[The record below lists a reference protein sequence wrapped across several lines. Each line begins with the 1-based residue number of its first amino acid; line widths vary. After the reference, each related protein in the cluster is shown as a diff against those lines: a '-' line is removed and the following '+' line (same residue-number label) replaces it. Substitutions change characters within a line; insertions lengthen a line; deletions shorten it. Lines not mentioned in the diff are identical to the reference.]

1 MQKPAPAATRPL
13 NVAIVPDSFK
23 GSARASEV
31 AAALADGF
39 AKGAA
44 SRKRDVEITAVPF
57 ADGGEGTLEALIDAW
72 GTEAISVQT
81 TDALGRPVESR
92 LGLSADGKIAVVEAA
107 EAAGLPQ
114 VSDVERRPLEATTYG
129 LGALVSRALEL
140 GVSQIILC
148 LGGSATT
155 DGGTG
160 LLAALGAS
168 FLDADG
174 AKLPAGGGTLQNLA
188 AIDASGLDPRAANV
202 QWQIACDVTNPL
214 LGAKGAAAVFGPQ
227 KGASQEQVQLL
238 DAGLARLADVLE
250 ADTGRKVREQPG
262 MGAAGGLGIS
272 LGSYFQV
279 DLVPGWDLVAKVL
292 GAHGILQGAESGADR
307 RRQAGF
313 AVAGRES
320 GVRGAAGGRRE
331 RRGDRGRRLSGPAG
345 RAAGGVRD
353 PGRPFHRPGAGNP
366 GRALR
371 ADLVAGGAHR
381 IQRGAHVPEVAGT
394 FGISRRRA
402 GTPRERLAGCR

>member
-1 MQKPAPAATRPL
+1 MTPTQKPAPAATRPL

-31 AAALADGF
+31 ASALAGGF
-39 AKGAA
+39 AKGATG
-44 SRKRDVEITAVPF
+44 RKREVEITAVPF

-81 TDALGRPVESR
+81 TDALGRPVASR

-174 AKLPAGGGTLQNLA
+174 AKLPAGGGALQNLA
-188 AIDASGLDPRAANV
+188 SIDVSGLDPRAANV

-250 ADTGRKVREQPG
+250 ADTGRKLREQPG
-262 MGAAGGLGIS
+262 MGAAGGLAIS
-272 LGSYFQV
+272 LGSYYQV
-279 DLVPGWDLVAKVL
+279 DLVPGWDLVAQVL
-292 GAHGILQGAESGADR
+292 GAHDILEG
-307 RRQAGF
+307 
-313 AVAGRES
+313 
-320 GVRGAAGGRRE
+320 
-331 RRGDRGRRLSGPAG
+331 
-345 RAAGGVRD
+345 
-353 PGRPFHRPGAGNP
+353 
-366 GRALR
+366 
-371 ADLVAGGAHR
+371 ADLVLTGEGRLDSQSLDGKVVSGVLQAAGENAEV
-381 IQRGAHVPEVAGT
+381 IVVAGSVDLT
-394 FGISRRRA
+394 DEQLEESGILAAYSIA
-402 GTPRERLAGCR
+402 PGPATLAELSAQTLSLVERTAFSVARTYLR

>member
-1 MQKPAPAATRPL
+1 MLGSMTPTQKPAPAATRPL

-31 AAALADGF
+31 ASALAGGF
-39 AKGAA
+39 AKGATG
-44 SRKRDVEITAVPF
+44 RKREVEITAVPF

-81 TDALGRPVESR
+81 TDALGRPVASR

-174 AKLPAGGGTLQNLA
+174 AKLPAGGGALQNLA
-188 AIDASGLDPRAANV
+188 SIDVSGLDPRAANV

-227 KGASQEQVQLL
+227 KGASLEQVQLL

-250 ADTGRKVREQPG
+250 ADTGRKLREQPG
-262 MGAAGGLGIS
+262 MGAAGGLAIS

-279 DLVPGWDLVAKVL
+279 DLVPGWDLVAQVL
-292 GAHGILQGAESGADR
+292 GAHGILEG
-307 RRQAGF
+307 
-313 AVAGRES
+313 
-320 GVRGAAGGRRE
+320 
-331 RRGDRGRRLSGPAG
+331 
-345 RAAGGVRD
+345 
-353 PGRPFHRPGAGNP
+353 
-366 GRALR
+366 
-371 ADLVAGGAHR
+371 ADLVLTGEGRLDSQSLDGKVVSGVLQAAGENAEV
-381 IQRGAHVPEVAGT
+381 IVVAGSVDLT
-394 FGISRRRA
+394 DEQLEESGILAAYSIA
-402 GTPRERLAGCR
+402 PGPATLAELSAQTLSLVERTAFSVARTYLR

>member
-72 GTEAISVQT
+72 GTDAISVQT
-81 TDALGRPVESR
+81 TDALGRPVASR

-140 GVSQIILC
+140 GVTQIILC

-160 LLAALGAS
+160 LLTALGAS

-174 AKLPAGGGTLQNLA
+174 AKLPAGGGALQNLA
-188 AIDASGLDPRAANV
+188 AIDISRLDPRAANV

-250 ADTGRKVREQPG
+250 ADTGRKLREQPG
-262 MGAAGGLGIS
+262 MGAAGGLAIS
-272 LGSYFQV
+272 LGSYYQV
-279 DLVPGWDLVAKVL
+279 DLVPGWDLVAQVL
-292 GAHGILQGAESGADR
+292 GAHDILEG
-307 RRQAGF
+307 
-313 AVAGRES
+313 
-320 GVRGAAGGRRE
+320 
-331 RRGDRGRRLSGPAG
+331 
-345 RAAGGVRD
+345 
-353 PGRPFHRPGAGNP
+353 
-366 GRALR
+366 
-371 ADLVAGGAHR
+371 ADLVLTGEGRLDSQSLDGKVVSGVLQAAGENAEV
-381 IQRGAHVPEVAGT
+381 IVVAGSVDLADEQLEES
-394 FGISRRRA
+394 GILAAYSIA
-402 GTPRERLAGCR
+402 PGPATLAELSAQTLSLVERTAFSVARTYLR

>member
-1 MQKPAPAATRPL
+1 MTPMQKPAPAATRPL

-72 GTEAISVQT
+72 GTDAISVQT
-81 TDALGRPVESR
+81 TDALGRPVASR

-114 VSDVERRPLEATTYG
+114 VSDVERQPLEATTYG

-160 LLAALGAS
+160 LLTALGAS

-174 AKLPAGGGTLQNLA
+174 AKLPAGGGALQNLA
-188 AIDASGLDPRAANV
+188 AIDISRLDPRAANV

-250 ADTGRKVREQPG
+250 ADTGRKLREQPG
-262 MGAAGGLGIS
+262 MGAAGGLAIS

-279 DLVPGWDLVAKVL
+279 DLVPGWDLVAQVL
-292 GAHGILQGAESGADR
+292 GAHGILEG
-307 RRQAGF
+307 
-313 AVAGRES
+313 
-320 GVRGAAGGRRE
+320 
-331 RRGDRGRRLSGPAG
+331 
-345 RAAGGVRD
+345 
-353 PGRPFHRPGAGNP
+353 
-366 GRALR
+366 
-371 ADLVAGGAHR
+371 ADLVLTGEGRLDSQSLDGKVVSGVLQAAGENAEV
-381 IQRGAHVPEVAGT
+381 IVVAGSVDLADEQLEES
-394 FGISRRRA
+394 GILAAYSIA
-402 GTPRERLAGCR
+402 PGPATLAELSAQTLSLVERTAFSVARTYLR

>member
-1 MQKPAPAATRPL
+1 MTPMQKPAPAATRPL

-174 AKLPAGGGTLQNLA
+174 AKLPAGGGALQNLA

-250 ADTGRKVREQPG
+250 ADTGRKLREQPG
-262 MGAAGGLGIS
+262 MGAAGGLAIS

-292 GAHGILQGAESGADR
+292 GAHGILQGADLVLTGEGRLDSQSLDGKVVSGVLQAAGENAEVIVVAGSVDLPDEQLEESGIL
-307 RRQAGF
+307 
-313 AVAGRES
+313 
-320 GVRGAAGGRRE
+320 AAY
-331 RRGDRGRRLSGPAG
+331 SIAPGPATLAELSAQTLSLVE
-345 RAAGGVRD
+345 RTAFSVARTY
-353 PGRPFHRPGAGNP
+353 
-366 GRALR
+366 LR
-371 ADLVAGGAHR
+371 
-381 IQRGAHVPEVAGT
+381 
-394 FGISRRRA
+394 
-402 GTPRERLAGCR
+402 

>member
-1 MQKPAPAATRPL
+1 MLGSMTPTQKPAPAATRPL

-31 AAALADGF
+31 ASALADGF
-39 AKGAA
+39 AKGAT
-44 SRKRDVEITAVPF
+44 SRKREVEITAVPF

-81 TDALGRPVESR
+81 TDALGRPVASR

-114 VSDVERRPLEATTYG
+114 VSDVQRQPLEATTYG

-174 AKLPAGGGTLQNLA
+174 AKLPAGGGALQNLA
-188 AIDASGLDPRAANV
+188 SIDVSGLDPRAANV

-250 ADTGRKVREQPG
+250 ADTGRKLREQPG
-262 MGAAGGLGIS
+262 MGAAGGLAIS

-279 DLVPGWDLVAKVL
+279 DLVPGWDLVAQVL
-292 GAHGILQGAESGADR
+292 GAHDILEG
-307 RRQAGF
+307 
-313 AVAGRES
+313 
-320 GVRGAAGGRRE
+320 
-331 RRGDRGRRLSGPAG
+331 
-345 RAAGGVRD
+345 
-353 PGRPFHRPGAGNP
+353 
-366 GRALR
+366 
-371 ADLVAGGAHR
+371 ADLVLTGEGRLDSQSLDGKVVSGVLQAAGENAEV
-381 IQRGAHVPEVAGT
+381 IVVAGSVDLT
-394 FGISRRRA
+394 DEQLEDSGI
-402 GTPRERLAGCR
+402 LAAYSIAPGPATLAELSAQTLSLVQRTAFSVARTYLR

>member
-174 AKLPAGGGTLQNLA
+174 AKLPAGGGALQNLA

-250 ADTGRKVREQPG
+250 ADTGRKLREQPG
-262 MGAAGGLGIS
+262 MGAAGGLAIS

-292 GAHGILQGAESGADR
+292 GAHGILQGADLVLTGEGRLDSQSLDGKVVSGVLQAAGENAEVIVVAGSVDLPDEQLEESGIL
-307 RRQAGF
+307 
-313 AVAGRES
+313 
-320 GVRGAAGGRRE
+320 AAY
-331 RRGDRGRRLSGPAG
+331 SIAPGPATLAELSAQTLSLVE
-345 RAAGGVRD
+345 RTAFSVARTY
-353 PGRPFHRPGAGNP
+353 
-366 GRALR
+366 LR
-371 ADLVAGGAHR
+371 
-381 IQRGAHVPEVAGT
+381 
-394 FGISRRRA
+394 
-402 GTPRERLAGCR
+402 

>member
-1 MQKPAPAATRPL
+1 MLGSMTPTQKPAPAATRPL

-174 AKLPAGGGTLQNLA
+174 AKLPAGGGALQNLA

-250 ADTGRKVREQPG
+250 ADTGRKLREQPG
-262 MGAAGGLGIS
+262 MGAAGGLAIS

-292 GAHGILQGAESGADR
+292 GAHGILQGADLVLTGEGRLDSQSLDGKVVSGVLQAAGENAEVIVVAGSVDLPDEQLEESGILA
-307 RRQAGF
+307 AYS
-313 AVAGRES
+313 VAP
-320 GVRGAAGGRRE
+320 
-331 RRGDRGRRLSGPAG
+331 GPATLAELSAQTLSLVE
-345 RAAGGVRD
+345 RTAFSVARTY
-353 PGRPFHRPGAGNP
+353 
-366 GRALR
+366 LR
-371 ADLVAGGAHR
+371 
-381 IQRGAHVPEVAGT
+381 
-394 FGISRRRA
+394 
-402 GTPRERLAGCR
+402 

>member
-1 MQKPAPAATRPL
+1 MTPKQKPAPAATRQL

-39 AKGAA
+39 AKAAA

-81 TDALGRPVESR
+81 TDALGRPVASR

-174 AKLPAGGGTLQNLA
+174 AKLPAGGGALQNLA
-188 AIDASGLDPRAANV
+188 SIDVSALDPRAANV

-238 DAGLARLADVLE
+238 DSGLARLADVLE
-250 ADTGRKVREQPG
+250 ADTGRKLREQPG
-262 MGAAGGLGIS
+262 MGAAGGLAIS

-279 DLVPGWDLVAKVL
+279 DLVPGWDLVAQVL
-292 GAHGILQGAESGADR
+292 GAHDILEG
-307 RRQAGF
+307 
-313 AVAGRES
+313 
-320 GVRGAAGGRRE
+320 
-331 RRGDRGRRLSGPAG
+331 
-345 RAAGGVRD
+345 
-353 PGRPFHRPGAGNP
+353 
-366 GRALR
+366 
-371 ADLVAGGAHR
+371 ADLVLTGEGRLDSQSLDGKVVSGVLQAAGENAEV
-381 IQRGAHVPEVAGT
+381 IVVAGSVDLT
-394 FGISRRRA
+394 DEQLEESGILAAYSIA
-402 GTPRERLAGCR
+402 PGPATLAELSAQTLSLVERTAFSVARTYLR

>member
-1 MQKPAPAATRPL
+1 MTPTQKPAPAATRPL

-31 AAALADGF
+31 ASALADGF
-39 AKGAA
+39 AKGAT
-44 SRKRDVEITAVPF
+44 SRKREVEITAVPF

-81 TDALGRPVESR
+81 TDALGRPVASR

-114 VSDVERRPLEATTYG
+114 VSDVERQPLEATTYG

-174 AKLPAGGGTLQNLA
+174 AKLPAGGGALQNLDS
-188 AIDASGLDPRAANV
+188 IDVSELDPRAANV

-250 ADTGRKVREQPG
+250 ADTGRKLREQSG
-262 MGAAGGLGIS
+262 MGAAGGLAIS

-279 DLVPGWDLVAKVL
+279 DLVPGWDLVAQVL
-292 GAHGILQGAESGADR
+292 GAHDILEG
-307 RRQAGF
+307 
-313 AVAGRES
+313 
-320 GVRGAAGGRRE
+320 
-331 RRGDRGRRLSGPAG
+331 
-345 RAAGGVRD
+345 
-353 PGRPFHRPGAGNP
+353 
-366 GRALR
+366 
-371 ADLVAGGAHR
+371 ADLVLTGEGRLDSQSLDGKVVSGVLQAAGENAEV
-381 IQRGAHVPEVAGT
+381 IVVAGSVDLT
-394 FGISRRRA
+394 DEQLEDSGILAAYSIA
-402 GTPRERLAGCR
+402 PGPATLAELSAQTLSLVERTAFSVARTYLR

>member
-72 GTEAISVQT
+72 GTDAISVQT
-81 TDALGRPVESR
+81 TDALGRPVASR

-174 AKLPAGGGTLQNLA
+174 AKLPAGGGALQNLA
-188 AIDASGLDPRAANV
+188 SIDVSGLDPRAANV

-250 ADTGRKVREQPG
+250 ADTGRKLREQPG
-262 MGAAGGLGIS
+262 MGAAGGLAIS
-272 LGSYFQV
+272 LGSYYQV
-279 DLVPGWDLVAKVL
+279 DLVPGWDLVAQVL
-292 GAHGILQGAESGADR
+292 GAHDILEG
-307 RRQAGF
+307 
-313 AVAGRES
+313 
-320 GVRGAAGGRRE
+320 
-331 RRGDRGRRLSGPAG
+331 
-345 RAAGGVRD
+345 
-353 PGRPFHRPGAGNP
+353 
-366 GRALR
+366 
-371 ADLVAGGAHR
+371 ADLVLTGEGRLDSQSLDGKVVSGVLQAAGENAEV
-381 IQRGAHVPEVAGT
+381 IVVAGSVDLT
-394 FGISRRRA
+394 DEQLEESGILAAYSIA
-402 GTPRERLAGCR
+402 PGPATLAELSAQTLSLVERTAFSVARTYLR

>member
-72 GTEAISVQT
+72 DTEAISVQT

-174 AKLPAGGGTLQNLA
+174 AKLPAGGGALQNLA

-250 ADTGRKVREQPG
+250 ADTGRKLREQPG
-262 MGAAGGLGIS
+262 MGAAGGLAIS

-292 GAHGILQGAESGADR
+292 GAHGILQGADLVLTGEGRLDSQSLDGKVVSGVLQAAGENAEVIVVAGSVDLPDEQLEESGIL
-307 RRQAGF
+307 
-313 AVAGRES
+313 
-320 GVRGAAGGRRE
+320 AAY
-331 RRGDRGRRLSGPAG
+331 SIAPGPATLAELSAQTLSLVE
-345 RAAGGVRD
+345 RTAFSVARTY
-353 PGRPFHRPGAGNP
+353 
-366 GRALR
+366 LR
-371 ADLVAGGAHR
+371 
-381 IQRGAHVPEVAGT
+381 
-394 FGISRRRA
+394 
-402 GTPRERLAGCR
+402 

>member
-250 ADTGRKVREQPG
+250 ADTGRKLREQPG
-262 MGAAGGLGIS
+262 MGAAGGLAIS

-292 GAHGILQGAESGADR
+292 GAHGILQGADLVLTGEGRLDSQSLDGKVVSGVLQAAGENAEVIVVAGSVDLPDEQLEESGIL
-307 RRQAGF
+307 
-313 AVAGRES
+313 
-320 GVRGAAGGRRE
+320 AAY
-331 RRGDRGRRLSGPAG
+331 SIAPGPATLAELSAQTLSLVE
-345 RAAGGVRD
+345 RTAFSVARTY
-353 PGRPFHRPGAGNP
+353 
-366 GRALR
+366 LR
-371 ADLVAGGAHR
+371 
-381 IQRGAHVPEVAGT
+381 
-394 FGISRRRA
+394 
-402 GTPRERLAGCR
+402 

>member
-1 MQKPAPAATRPL
+1 MLGSMTPTQKPAPAATRPL

-31 AAALADGF
+31 ASALADGF
-39 AKGAA
+39 AKGAT
-44 SRKRDVEITAVPF
+44 SRKREVEITAVPF

-81 TDALGRPVESR
+81 TDALGRPVASR

-114 VSDVERRPLEATTYG
+114 VSDVERQPLEATTYG

-174 AKLPAGGGTLQNLA
+174 AKLPAGGGALQNLDS
-188 AIDASGLDPRAANV
+188 IDVSELDPRAANV

-250 ADTGRKVREQPG
+250 ADTGRKLREQPG
-262 MGAAGGLGIS
+262 MGAAGGLAIS

-279 DLVPGWDLVAKVL
+279 DLVPGWDLVAQVL
-292 GAHGILQGAESGADR
+292 GAHDILEG
-307 RRQAGF
+307 
-313 AVAGRES
+313 
-320 GVRGAAGGRRE
+320 
-331 RRGDRGRRLSGPAG
+331 
-345 RAAGGVRD
+345 
-353 PGRPFHRPGAGNP
+353 
-366 GRALR
+366 
-371 ADLVAGGAHR
+371 ADLVLTGEGRLDSQSLDGKVVSGVLQAAGENAEV
-381 IQRGAHVPEVAGT
+381 IVVAGSVDLT
-394 FGISRRRA
+394 DEQLEDSGILAAYSIA
-402 GTPRERLAGCR
+402 PGPATLAELSAQTLSLVERTAFSVARTYLR

>member
-1 MQKPAPAATRPL
+1 MTPTQKPAPAATRPL

-31 AAALADGF
+31 ASALAGGF
-39 AKGAA
+39 AKGATG
-44 SRKRDVEITAVPF
+44 RKREVEITAVPF

-81 TDALGRPVESR
+81 TDALGRPVASR

-174 AKLPAGGGTLQNLA
+174 AKLPAGGGALQNLA
-188 AIDASGLDPRAANV
+188 SIDVSGLDPRAANV

-250 ADTGRKVREQPG
+250 ADTGRKLREQPG
-262 MGAAGGLGIS
+262 MGAAGGLAIS

-279 DLVPGWDLVAKVL
+279 DLVPGWDLVAQVL
-292 GAHGILQGAESGADR
+292 GAHGILEG
-307 RRQAGF
+307 
-313 AVAGRES
+313 
-320 GVRGAAGGRRE
+320 
-331 RRGDRGRRLSGPAG
+331 
-345 RAAGGVRD
+345 
-353 PGRPFHRPGAGNP
+353 
-366 GRALR
+366 
-371 ADLVAGGAHR
+371 ADLVLTGEGRLDSQSLDGKVVSGVLQAAGENAEV
-381 IQRGAHVPEVAGT
+381 IVVAGSVDLT
-394 FGISRRRA
+394 DEQLEESGILAAYSIA
-402 GTPRERLAGCR
+402 PGPATLAELSAQTLSLVERTAFSVARTYLR

>member
-1 MQKPAPAATRPL
+1 MTPKQKPAPAATRQL

-39 AKGAA
+39 AKAAA

-81 TDALGRPVESR
+81 TDALGRPVASR

-174 AKLPAGGGTLQNLA
+174 SKLPAGGGALQNLA
-188 AIDASGLDPRAANV
+188 SIDVSALDPRAANV

-238 DAGLARLADVLE
+238 DSGLARLADVLE
-250 ADTGRKVREQPG
+250 ADTGRKLREQPG
-262 MGAAGGLGIS
+262 MGAAGGLAIS

-279 DLVPGWDLVAKVL
+279 DLVPGWDLVAQVL
-292 GAHGILQGAESGADR
+292 GAHDILEG
-307 RRQAGF
+307 
-313 AVAGRES
+313 
-320 GVRGAAGGRRE
+320 
-331 RRGDRGRRLSGPAG
+331 
-345 RAAGGVRD
+345 
-353 PGRPFHRPGAGNP
+353 
-366 GRALR
+366 
-371 ADLVAGGAHR
+371 ADLVLTGEGRLDSQSLDGKVVSGVLQAAGENAEV
-381 IQRGAHVPEVAGT
+381 IVVAGSVDLT
-394 FGISRRRA
+394 DEQLEESGILAAYSIA
-402 GTPRERLAGCR
+402 PGSATLAELSAQTLSLVERTAFSVARTYLR

>member
-1 MQKPAPAATRPL
+1 MLGSMTPTQKPAPAATRPL

-31 AAALADGF
+31 ASALADGF
-39 AKGAA
+39 AKGAT
-44 SRKRDVEITAVPF
+44 SRKREVEITAVPF

-81 TDALGRPVESR
+81 TDALGRPVASR

-114 VSDVERRPLEATTYG
+114 VSDVERQPLEATTYG

-174 AKLPAGGGTLQNLA
+174 AKLPAGGGALQNLDS
-188 AIDASGLDPRAANV
+188 IDVSELDPRAANV

-250 ADTGRKVREQPG
+250 ADTGRKLREQPG
-262 MGAAGGLGIS
+262 MGAAGGLAIS

-279 DLVPGWDLVAKVL
+279 DLVPGWDLVAQVL
-292 GAHGILQGAESGADR
+292 GAHGILEG
-307 RRQAGF
+307 
-313 AVAGRES
+313 
-320 GVRGAAGGRRE
+320 
-331 RRGDRGRRLSGPAG
+331 
-345 RAAGGVRD
+345 
-353 PGRPFHRPGAGNP
+353 
-366 GRALR
+366 
-371 ADLVAGGAHR
+371 ADLVLTGEGRLDSQSLDGKVVSGVLQAAGENAEV
-381 IQRGAHVPEVAGT
+381 IVVAGSVDLT
-394 FGISRRRA
+394 DEQLEDSGILAAYSIA
-402 GTPRERLAGCR
+402 PGPATLAELSAQTLSLVERTAFSVARTYLR

>member
-1 MQKPAPAATRPL
+1 MA
-13 NVAIVPDSFK
+13 
-23 GSARASEV
+23 
-31 AAALADGF
+31 
-39 AKGAA
+39 
-44 SRKRDVEITAVPF
+44 
-57 ADGGEGTLEALIDAW
+57 
-72 GTEAISVQT
+72 T

-174 AKLPAGGGTLQNLA
+174 AKLPAGGGALQNLA

-250 ADTGRKVREQPG
+250 ADTGRKLREQPG
-262 MGAAGGLGIS
+262 MGAAGGLAIS

-279 DLVPGWDLVAKVL
+279 DLVPGWDLVATKCS
-292 GAHGILQGAESGADR
+292 APTASC
-307 RRQAGF
+307 
-313 AVAGRES
+313 
-320 GVRGAAGGRRE
+320 
-331 RRGDRGRRLSGPAG
+331 
-345 RAAGGVRD
+345 RA
-353 PGRPFHRPGAGNP
+353 
-366 GRALR
+366 
-371 ADLVAGGAHR
+371 R
-381 IQRGAHVPEVAGT
+381 IW
-394 FGISRRRA
+394 
-402 GTPRERLAGCR
+402 C

>member
-31 AAALADGF
+31 AAAMADGF

-57 ADGGEGTLEALIDAW
+57 ADGGEGTLDALIDAW
-72 GTEAISVQT
+72 GTDAISVQT

-114 VSDVERRPLEATTYG
+114 VSDVERQPLEATTYG

-140 GVSQIILC
+140 GVSRIILC

-174 AKLPAGGGTLQNLA
+174 AKLPGGGGALQNLA
-188 AIDASGLDPRAANV
+188 SIDVSGLDPRAANV

-250 ADTGRKVREQPG
+250 ADTGRKLREQPG
-262 MGAAGGLGIS
+262 MGAAGGLAIS

-279 DLVPGWDLVAKVL
+279 DLVPGWDLVAQVL
-292 GAHGILQGAESGADR
+292 GAHDILEG
-307 RRQAGF
+307 
-313 AVAGRES
+313 
-320 GVRGAAGGRRE
+320 
-331 RRGDRGRRLSGPAG
+331 
-345 RAAGGVRD
+345 
-353 PGRPFHRPGAGNP
+353 
-366 GRALR
+366 
-371 ADLVAGGAHR
+371 ADLVLTGEGRLDSQSLDGKVVSGVLQAAGENAEV
-381 IQRGAHVPEVAGT
+381 IVVAGSVDLIDEQLEES
-394 FGISRRRA
+394 GILAAYSIA
-402 GTPRERLAGCR
+402 PGPATLAELSAQTLSLVERTAFRVARTYLR

>member
-1 MQKPAPAATRPL
+1 MLGSMTPTQKPAPAATRPL

-31 AAALADGF
+31 AAALAGGF

-44 SRKRDVEITAVPF
+44 GRKREVEITAVPF

-81 TDALGRPVESR
+81 TDALGRPVASR

-174 AKLPAGGGTLQNLA
+174 AKLPAGGGALQNLA
-188 AIDASGLDPRAANV
+188 SIDVSGLDPRAANV

-250 ADTGRKVREQPG
+250 ADTGRKLREQPG
-262 MGAAGGLGIS
+262 MGAAGGLAIS

-279 DLVPGWDLVAKVL
+279 DLVPGWDLVAQVL
-292 GAHGILQGAESGADR
+292 GAHGILEG
-307 RRQAGF
+307 
-313 AVAGRES
+313 
-320 GVRGAAGGRRE
+320 
-331 RRGDRGRRLSGPAG
+331 
-345 RAAGGVRD
+345 
-353 PGRPFHRPGAGNP
+353 
-366 GRALR
+366 
-371 ADLVAGGAHR
+371 ADLVLTGEGRLDSQSLDGKVVSGVLQAAGENAEV
-381 IQRGAHVPEVAGT
+381 IVVAGSVDLT
-394 FGISRRRA
+394 DEQLEDSGILAAYSIA
-402 GTPRERLAGCR
+402 PGPATLAELSAQTLSLVERTAFSVARTYLR

>member
-1 MQKPAPAATRPL
+1 MLGSMTPTQKPAPAATRPL

-31 AAALADGF
+31 ASALADGF
-39 AKGAA
+39 AKGAT
-44 SRKRDVEITAVPF
+44 SRKREVEITAVPF

-81 TDALGRPVESR
+81 TDALGRPVASR

-114 VSDVERRPLEATTYG
+114 VSDVQRQPLEATTYG

-174 AKLPAGGGTLQNLA
+174 AKLPAGGGALQNLA
-188 AIDASGLDPRAANV
+188 SIDVSGLDPRAANV

-250 ADTGRKVREQPG
+250 ADTGRKLREQPG
-262 MGAAGGLGIS
+262 MGAAGGLAIS

-279 DLVPGWDLVAKVL
+279 DLVPGWDLVAQVL
-292 GAHGILQGAESGADR
+292 GAHDILEG
-307 RRQAGF
+307 
-313 AVAGRES
+313 
-320 GVRGAAGGRRE
+320 
-331 RRGDRGRRLSGPAG
+331 
-345 RAAGGVRD
+345 
-353 PGRPFHRPGAGNP
+353 
-366 GRALR
+366 
-371 ADLVAGGAHR
+371 ADLVLTGEGRLDSQSLDGKVVSGVLQAAGENAEV
-381 IQRGAHVPEVAGT
+381 IVVAGSVDLT
-394 FGISRRRA
+394 DEQLEDSRI
-402 GTPRERLAGCR
+402 LAAYSIAPGPATLAELSAQTLSLVQRTAFSVARTYLR

>member
-1 MQKPAPAATRPL
+1 MTPTQKPAPAATRPL

-31 AAALADGF
+31 ASALAGGF

-81 TDALGRPVESR
+81 TDALGRPVASR

-174 AKLPAGGGTLQNLA
+174 AKLPAGGGALQNLA
-188 AIDASGLDPRAANV
+188 SIDVSGLDPRAANV

-250 ADTGRKVREQPG
+250 ADTGRKLREQPG
-262 MGAAGGLGIS
+262 MGAAGGLAIS

-292 GAHGILQGAESGADR
+292 GAHGILEG
-307 RRQAGF
+307 
-313 AVAGRES
+313 
-320 GVRGAAGGRRE
+320 
-331 RRGDRGRRLSGPAG
+331 
-345 RAAGGVRD
+345 
-353 PGRPFHRPGAGNP
+353 
-366 GRALR
+366 
-371 ADLVAGGAHR
+371 ADLVLTGEGRLDSQSLDGKVVSGVLQAAGENAEV
-381 IQRGAHVPEVAGT
+381 IVVAGSVDLT
-394 FGISRRRA
+394 DEQLEESGILAAYSIA
-402 GTPRERLAGCR
+402 PGPATLAELSAQTPSLVERTAFSVARTYLR

>member
-72 GTEAISVQT
+72 GTDAISVQT
-81 TDALGRPVESR
+81 TDALGRPVASR

-114 VSDVERRPLEATTYG
+114 VSDVERQPLEATTYG

-160 LLAALGAS
+160 LLTALGAS

-174 AKLPAGGGTLQNLA
+174 AKLPAGGGALQNLA
-188 AIDASGLDPRAANV
+188 AIDISRLDPRAANV

-250 ADTGRKVREQPG
+250 ADTGRKLREQPG
-262 MGAAGGLGIS
+262 MGAAGGLAIS

-279 DLVPGWDLVAKVL
+279 DLVPGWDLVAQVL
-292 GAHGILQGAESGADR
+292 GAHGILEG
-307 RRQAGF
+307 
-313 AVAGRES
+313 
-320 GVRGAAGGRRE
+320 
-331 RRGDRGRRLSGPAG
+331 
-345 RAAGGVRD
+345 
-353 PGRPFHRPGAGNP
+353 
-366 GRALR
+366 
-371 ADLVAGGAHR
+371 ADLVLTGEGRLDSQSLDGKVVSGVLQAAGENAEV
-381 IQRGAHVPEVAGT
+381 IVVAGSVDLADEQLEES
-394 FGISRRRA
+394 GILAAYSIA
-402 GTPRERLAGCR
+402 PGPATLAELSAQTLSLVERTAFSVARTYLR

>member
-23 GSARASEV
+23 GSGRASEV

-72 GTEAISVQT
+72 GTDAISVQT
-81 TDALGRPVESR
+81 TDALGRPVASR

-114 VSDVERRPLEATTYG
+114 VSDVERQPLEATTYG

-160 LLAALGAS
+160 LLTALGAS

-174 AKLPAGGGTLQNLA
+174 AKLPAGGGALQNLA
-188 AIDASGLDPRAANV
+188 AIDISRLDPRAANV

-250 ADTGRKVREQPG
+250 ADTGRKLREQPG
-262 MGAAGGLGIS
+262 MGAAGGLAIS

-279 DLVPGWDLVAKVL
+279 DLVPGWDLVAQVL
-292 GAHGILQGAESGADR
+292 GAHGILEG
-307 RRQAGF
+307 
-313 AVAGRES
+313 
-320 GVRGAAGGRRE
+320 
-331 RRGDRGRRLSGPAG
+331 
-345 RAAGGVRD
+345 
-353 PGRPFHRPGAGNP
+353 
-366 GRALR
+366 
-371 ADLVAGGAHR
+371 ADLVLTGEGRLDSQSLDGKVVSGVLQAAGENAEV
-381 IQRGAHVPEVAGT
+381 IVVAGSVDLADEQLEES
-394 FGISRRRA
+394 GILAAYSIA
-402 GTPRERLAGCR
+402 PGPATLAELSAQTLSLVERTAFSVARTYLR